1 MNNNY
6 SIDCSYFFIVL
17 LQALFITLKLTSVID
32 WPWVWILAPL
42 WGSGLFVI
50 AIILITVAIAY
61 LVNKY
66 GERPL

>member
-1 MNNNY
+1 MRNEY

-17 LQALFITLKLTSVID
+17 LQVLFITLKLTSVID
-32 WPWVWILAPL
+32 WPWIWILAPL

-66 GERPL
+66 GEKP